1 MNRNKIIIGT
11 YQRKHKKK
19 QEWLKL
25 MYKYYEWVQNPFLV
39 FSVSQPTQEQ
49 W

>member
-1 MNRNKIIIGT
+1 
-11 YQRKHKKK
+11 
-19 QEWLKL
+19 

-49 W
+49 WTKEMKNMEEDTIW